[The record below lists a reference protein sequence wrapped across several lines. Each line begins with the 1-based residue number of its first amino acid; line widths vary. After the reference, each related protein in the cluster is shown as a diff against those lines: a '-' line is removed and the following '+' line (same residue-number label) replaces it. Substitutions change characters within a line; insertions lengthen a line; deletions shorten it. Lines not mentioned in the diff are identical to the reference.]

1 MSETVK
7 NPLKTAFKL
16 SVVAVAMFG
25 FGYLLVPIYDVFC
38 EITGLDGRTGEV
50 TQAEVDAM
58 GVDRS
63 REVRVELDAN
73 VRGGLAWDFAPL
85 VHEVRVHP
93 GAIGEVT
100 YYIENRSDQR
110 IVARAVPS
118 VSPGGAAIHFN
129 KTECFCF
136 TDQTLEPGERREM
149 PVRFV
154 VDPRLADGY
163 KVLTLSYTFFES
175 QGSADR
181 S

>member
-1 MSETVK
+1 MTEAAK
-7 NPLKTAFKL
+7 KPAKTAFKL
-16 SVVAVAMFG
+16 TVVAVAMFG

-50 TQAEVDAM
+50 SAAEVDAM

-63 REVRVELDAN
+63 RKVRVELDAN

-85 VHEVRVHP
+85 VHEVSVHP
-93 GAIGEVT
+93 GAISEVM
-100 YYIENRSDQR
+100 YYVENKSDRR
-110 IVARAVPS
+110 IIARAVPS
-118 VSPGGAAIHFN
+118 VSPGGAAVHFN

-136 TDQTLEPGERREM
+136 TDQALEPGERREM

-154 VDPRLADGY
+154 VDPGLADGY

-175 QGSADR
+175 PGSADR